1 MQEKRRP
8 VISNGENLIDPTAA
22 KRYAPRAVVVLGL
35 IGTLAYLGPKA
46 ANFGLSL
53 SERQSNTTE
62 IAAGPTVPDCGDS
75 YNMLP
80 AEDGGCIVVGDS
92 GADIDFEAIDTS
104 ISQGAGSIAEAAIQ
118 DLPDNDEFI
127 KGFLADR
134 ERYNRPRERVTSPKK
149 PVFSEG
155 FFFNDKGEPR
165 SITFAA
171 FIAAAVGVA
180 GGGILVI
187 RSRQTSVMGANGKKM
202 PALDIDQA
210 TGEVISNRVK
220 HQSRTD
226 MRKRHNAVKSYAR
239 ETGQRVPR

>member
-1 MQEKRRP
+1 MHENPKPTIGNGDRP
-8 VISNGENLIDPTAA
+8 NVRKYVPKALTAAGAALTLAFLAPKLID
-22 KRYAPRAVVVLGL
+22 V
-35 IGTLAYLGPKA
+35 
-46 ANFGLSL
+46 GLSL
-53 SERQSNTTE
+53 GEGRKNDTPE
-62 IAAGPTVPDCGDS
+62 IASGPTVPDCGDD
-75 YNMLP
+75 YNMLTTQS
-80 AEDGGCIVVGDS
+80 GGCIVVGS
-92 GADIDFEAIDTS
+92 ADANIDFEAIDTS

-118 DLPDNDEFI
+118 DLPDNDDFI

-134 ERYNRPRERVTSPKK
+134 ERYNKPRERVTSPKK

-171 FIAAAVGVA
+171 FIAGAVGFTGA
-180 GGGILVI
+180 GIYI
-187 RSRQTSVMGANGKKM
+187 MRIRQTSVMGANGKKM
-202 PALDIDQA
+202 PALDIDPA